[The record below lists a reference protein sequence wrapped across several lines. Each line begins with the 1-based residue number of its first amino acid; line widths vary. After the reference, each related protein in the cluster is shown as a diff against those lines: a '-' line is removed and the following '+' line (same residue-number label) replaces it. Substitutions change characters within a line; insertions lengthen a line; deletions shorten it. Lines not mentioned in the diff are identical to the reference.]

1 MTEKRLEKKFIFQI
15 GDRYVDYFLINGFF
29 KKIFETRIINS
40 IYLDNFDLKNIWDN
54 INGFSTRTKYRV
66 RWYNDINNSKVFFE
80 EKHKSNQITMKQ
92 KYELGIFKDENS
104 LIKFLDSEQFIKDI
118 TYKYQCNLNKILK
131 VSYKRSYFIEPQK
144 KIRVTFDENIFVNK
158 NYKRKNMGIWLENN
172 ILELKYKL
180 KDSNFCNELVKNSKL
195 NQRNK
200 KYSKYIQSFIDIN
213 ESGLV

>member
-1 MTEKRLEKKFIFQI
+1 MIEKRLEKKFIFQI

-80 EKHKSNQITMKQ
+80 EKHKSNQITIKQ

>member
-80 EKHKSNQITMKQ
+80 EKHKSNQITIKQ

>member
-1 MTEKRLEKKFIFQI
+1 MIEKRLEKKFIFQI
-15 GDRYVDYFLINGFF
+15 GDRYIDYFLINGFF

-40 IYLDNFDLKNIWDN
+40 IYFDNFDLKNVWDN

-144 KIRVTFDENIFVNK
+144 KIRLTFDENIFVNK